1 MVGYNK
7 FIEKEDNVSALLGS
21 LGTLVAFLSQAS
33 VCALLG
39 HGLIEVPRYY
49 WSRRSTEAWLDS
61 TYSDLVRLQM
71 NQESARKALLE
82 KMRLLSH
89 YNINCRHCVS
99 SAFDRMIDMTMQVVP
114 PDVMELPDDAEI
126 REMEYNSNDHNEDAL
141 VALHASIKGAV
152 TSFNRA
158 SAIYHRACVAGCFLE
173 DVVLTSTYRKNND
186 RIITS
191 SLRKQARSRLLLL
204 WQKFE
209 YYRYVVFW
217 KVALRW
223 SSCFVACG

>member
-7 FIEKEDNVSALLGS
+7 FIEKEDNVLLLAGS
-21 LGTLVAFLSQAS
+21 LATLVAFLSQAS

-49 WSRRSTEAWLDS
+49 WSRRNTGTWLDS

-89 YNINCRHCVS
+89 YNINCRHRVS
-99 SAFDRMIDMTMQVVP
+99 VEFDRMIDMTMQAVP

-126 REMEYNSNDHNEDAL
+126 REMEYA
-141 VALHASIKGAV
+141 
-152 TSFNRA
+152 RA
-158 SAIYHRACVAGCFLE
+158 SVPHCIIFVTFCACTTAW
-173 DVVLTSTYRKNND
+173 TMTWMR
-186 RIITS
+186 
-191 SLRKQARSRLLLL
+191 
-204 WQKFE
+204 
-209 YYRYVVFW
+209 
-217 KVALRW
+217 
-223 SSCFVACG
+223 